1 MKSLYD
7 FNYEQI
13 QQYALSKGW
22 KKYRGHQI
30 FQWLYRKRV
39 TSIDD
44 MSDLSKETREIL
56 NQEFIISPLGLK
68 DIQIAKDGTTKFL
81 FELLDGALIESV
93 LMIFDY
99 GNSVCVTTQ
108 VGCNMGCAFCASG
121 LTKKQRDLTSGEIVA
136 QIMYVQGYLDQREQR
151 LSHIVVMGTGEPFDN
166 YEEMMNALATVN
178 HDRGLGIGARHIT
191 ISTCGVVPKIYAF
204 AKEHVQYN
212 LAISLHAPN
221 DELRNQ
227 LMPIN
232 HAYPLAELFQAI
244 HAYCDEN
251 NRRLTFEY
259 ILLKGQE
266 LVEKDGYQTQLISGI
281 PSFCA
286 AAARMNIPLALWN
299 EQIHILPAVHN
310 LSETLPDSG
319 TCILMK
325 SGSKMSQV
333 KEILKRSG
341 REAVMIENCGTS
353 NEHVYLH
360 VDDIPDTAG
369 YYSLIISK
377 EAEQL

>member
-30 FQWLYRKRV
+30 FQWLYRKRD
-39 TSIDD
+39 TSIDE

-232 HAYPLAELFQAI
+232 RAYPLAELFQAI

-259 ILLKGQE
+259 ILLKGVNDTKACAKQLAE
-266 LVEKDGYQTQLISGI
+266 LVKGLNAYINLIPYNAVDEKGFQGVNHEHAMIFYD
-281 PSFCA
+281 
-286 AAARMNIPLALWN
+286 M
-299 EQIHILPAVHN
+299 
-310 LSETLPDSG
+310 
-319 TCILMK
+319 LMK
-325 SGSKMSQV
+325 QNV
-333 KEILKRSG
+333 RCTIRKEHGGDIDAACGQLRIKHLK
-341 REAVMIENCGTS
+341 
-353 NEHVYLH
+353 
-360 VDDIPDTAG
+360 
-369 YYSLIISK
+369 K
-377 EAEQL
+377 EAQR